1 MRIPLRILA
10 GIALTLLLFAG
21 PDISFAWGACDNG
34 LLTLM
39 SPVITY
45 GIVVIGPVLVIATI
59 VVAIAIWIL
68 TLASNLGVFVLGDR
82 FGYVKKAAM
91 GTLYVFSGLVFVG
104 VLLAITNFGHAF
116 VKGPGAGREPVW
128 DLALPVAL
136 ALIARLY

>member
-21 PDISFAWGACDNG
+21 PDISSAWGAYDNG

-39 SPVITY
+39 TPVISF

-59 VVAIAIWIL
+59 VVAIAIWM
-68 TLASNLGVFVLGDR
+68 LALVSNLGVLVVGDR
-82 FGYVKKAAM
+82 VGYAKKTAI
-91 GTLYVFSGLVFVG
+91 GTLYVLSALVFVG
-104 VLLAITNFGHAF
+104 LLLAITNFGHAF
-116 VKGPGAGREPVW
+116 VKGTDAVRESV
-128 DLALPVAL
+128 LALAFPVAF